1 MSWDD
6 AYRQLERE
14 LGRQPRSDEVQIR
27 MLELAQ
33 GKTKKLQND

>member
-14 LGRQPRSDEVQIR
+14 LGRQPHSDEVQTK

-33 GKTKKLQND
+33 GKAEKLQND

>member
-6 AYRQLERE
+6 AYRQLEQE
-14 LGRQPRSDEVQIR
+14 LGRQPRTDEVQIK

-33 GKTKKLQND
+33 GKVEKLQND